1 MDLLYAHFNLRWNP
15 FRGMEDNEWL
25 QVVHIELS
33 PLLKM
38 LGQPG
43 VAIQFIGDQGRGK
56 STHMR
61 ALHQHH
67 PGSPFVYLHDR
78 LQDPKPLPKIPND
91 QTCFIDESQRMTR
104 WSRWRHFR
112 NHRNLILGTHED
124 HTALLERRGFYVH
137 TVNVHQKDPHVIKL
151 ILKRRVCYARR
162 SNQALPIMTD
172 SYLNDLI
179 STYGDDIRS
188 METLLYDDYM
198 DVEKG
203 LQNNKFFWSEAT
215 DGQM

>member
-1 MDLLYAHFNLRWNP
+1 M
-15 FRGMEDNEWL
+15 
-25 QVVHIELS
+25 
-33 PLLKM
+33 
-38 LGQPG
+38 
-43 VAIQFIGDQGRGK
+43 
-56 STHMR
+56 
-61 ALHQHH
+61 
-67 PGSPFVYLHDR
+67 
-78 LQDPKPLPKIPND
+78 
-91 QTCFIDESQRMTR
+91 
-104 WSRWRHFR
+104 
-112 NHRNLILGTHED
+112 
-124 HTALLERRGFYVH
+124 H